1 CSHIPYS
8 TLFRSVE
15 GCVAADATAPVN
27 TVAALEA
34 LGLTISDACTADAD
48 LVVTSSDASTGTC
61 PIVVTRTYTV
71 TDACGNATT
80 ATQINNVD
88 DNTPPT
94 ITGTIAETTVEGC
107 VAADATAPVNT
118 VAALEALGLTI
129 SDACTADADLVV
141 TSSDAS
147 TGTCPIVVTRTYTVT
162 DACGNATTATQIINV
177 DVNTPQTITRQLA
190 SPHEG
195 GCGAALATQPLNAM

>member
-147 TGTCPIVVTRTYTVT
+147 NGTCPIVVTRTYTVT

-177 DVNTPQTITRQLA
+177 DDNTPPTITGTIA
-190 SPHEG
+190 E
-195 GCGAALATQPLNAM
+195 TTVE